1 MSGSET
7 GVMTSR
13 EPFLQA
19 SPLQSQSQAAIQT
32 MRLDYTSG
40 TNAIYKPVTSASPPP
55 YQSAAG
61 AGAAVAA
68 PAAGDGST
76 GGGGGGGVVMPS
88 GLNMNMGAEP
98 MKRKR
103 GRPRKYGPDGTMAL
117 ALSPSA
123 PSVPVSTQ
131 SSGGFS
137 PPPPPPASGG
147 AASPTSTKKPRGR
160 PPGSTKKHQLEA
172 LGNGLCKPFESYWV
186 CLISVFNY
194 IVFECL
200 RRWVLKLLK
209 STML

>member
-40 TNAIYKPVTSASPPP
+40 TNAIYKPVTANAPPP

-76 GGGGGGGVVMPS
+76 GGGGGGVMTS

-123 PSVPVSTQ
+123 PSVPVTQ

-147 AASPTSTKKPRGR
+147 IASPTSTKKARGR

-172 LGNGLCKPFESYWV
+172 LGNWLFKPFESYWV
-186 CLISVFNY
+186 CLISVF
-194 IVFECL
+194 
-200 RRWVLKLLK
+200 
-209 STML
+209 T